1 MEILK
6 AEQVSFRYPE
16 EDRDSLHELSFTI
29 EEGEFVVLCGPSG
42 GGKTTLLRHLK
53 RELAPVGMFSGSLTF
68 KGQPLPDLPAAVAA
82 GEIGMVFQNPDAQ
95 IVMDTVWHEL
105 AFSMENLGIPP
116 AVMRTRLA
124 EICGLFGLE
133 PLLYQS
139 VHELSGGQKQ
149 LLNLASVL
157 LLQPKVLLL
166 DEPTSQL
173 DPVAAREFIMA
184 LQRLNEE
191 MSVTVIISEHRLEEV
206 LPLADRVL
214 MLEGGR
220 LVADAGPRAFAQLAG
235 GAEFASRQAYLP
247 AASRLYL
254 ALSTEAETAAPE
266 NIPLTV
272 REGKRW
278 LYSLTAGAGV
288 NAANPSVNTAAIAAP
303 GVSGTVAGDIVPAYS
318 GADPAVHSSGPSVN
332 VSRERSKLAPD
343 TGTPYNSAAAPVTYP
358 PGAFGPG
365 GPESP
370 VNLPASSAEILL
382 SCREL
387 TFRYDKEGR
396 EVLRKL
402 SLTLKRGELLA
413 VMGGNGAGKSTL
425 LHVLSGLMKPQR
437 GKAELSKGSTTGLLA
452 QNPLLYFS
460 YDTVAEELQHMA
472 QYAGVSLEEAGREI
486 DALLEVFRL
495 REVLQSHPHDLSG
508 GQQQQ
513 TALAMMMLLKP
524 DILLLDE
531 PTKGLDP
538 AAKDRL
544 AALLQQLRGQGA
556 SILIVTHDVEFAAKY
571 ASRCALLFDGSI
583 TAEGAPAE
591 FFSSNYF
598 YTTTVNRMVRDL
610 LPQALT
616 IEDVIQTWSGS
627 AHPC

>member
-1 MEILK
+1 MG
-6 AEQVSFRYPE
+6 S
-16 EDRDSLHELSFTI
+16 S
-29 EEGEFVVLCGPSG
+29 SG
-42 GGKTTLLRHLK
+42 TL
-53 RELAPVGMFSGSLTF
+53 TY
-68 KGQPLPDLPAAVAA
+68 KGQSLSGLPAAVAA

-105 AFSMENLGIPP
+105 AFSMENLGLPP

-133 PLLYQS
+133 PLLYRP

-149 LLNLASVL
+149 LMNLASVL

-191 MSVTVIISEHRLEEV
+191 MAVTVIISEHRLEEV

-214 MLEGGR
+214 MLEDGK
-220 LVADAGPRAFAQLAG
+220 LLADAAPRLFARQTG
-235 GAEFASRQAYLP
+235 SGALTSAARYLP

-254 ALSTEAETAAPE
+254 SLSPEADSTAPE

-272 REGKRW
+272 REGRRW
-278 LYSLTAGAGV
+278 LHSLMAGTEASAGAELV
-288 NAANPSVNTAAIAAP
+288 NNLNRPEAPAPLTSRILSAP
-303 GVSGTVAGDIVPAYS
+303 GASLPPIPA
-318 GADPAVHSSGPSVN
+318 
-332 VSRERSKLAPD
+332 
-343 TGTPYNSAAAPVTYP
+343 
-358 PGAFGPG
+358 
-365 GPESP
+365 
-370 VNLPASSAEILL
+370 ASSLL
-382 SCREL
+382 TCREV
-387 TFRYDKEGR
+387 TFRYEKEGR

-402 SLTLKRGELLA
+402 SLTLNQGEFLA

-425 LHVLSGLMKPQR
+425 LHVLNGLMKPQR
-437 GKAELSKGSTTGLLA
+437 GKIELAKGKTTGLLA

-460 YDTVAEELQHMA
+460 YDTVAEELQHMGN
-472 QYAGVSLEEAGREI
+472 YAGLSPEAAASEI
-486 DALLEVFRL
+486 EALLEVFQL

-513 TALAMMMLLKP
+513 TALAMMLLMKP

-544 AALLQQLRGQGA
+544 AALLQQLREQGI
-556 SILIVTHDVEFAAKY
+556 SILIVTHDVEFAAKH
-571 ASRCALLFDGSI
+571 ASRCALLFDGGI
-583 TAEGAPAE
+583 TAEGTPAE

-598 YTTTVNRMVRDL
+598 YTTAVNRIVRDW

-616 IEDVIQTWSGS
+616 IEDVIRTWPAS
-627 AHPC
+627 AYRC

>member
-6 AEQVSFRYPE
+6 AQQLSFRYPE
-16 EDRDSLHELSFTI
+16 EDRDTLHELSFVI

-42 GGKTTLLRHLK
+42 SGKTTLLRHLK
-53 RELAPVGMFSGSLTF
+53 RELTPVGSSSGTLTY
-68 KGQPLPDLPAAVAA
+68 KGQPLSGLPAAVAA

-105 AFSMENLGIPP
+105 AFSMENLGLPP

-133 PLLYQS
+133 PLLYRP

-149 LLNLASVL
+149 LMNLASVL

-191 MSVTVIISEHRLEEV
+191 MAVTVIISEHRLEEV

-214 MLEGGR
+214 MLEDGK
-220 LVADAGPRAFAQLAG
+220 LLADAAPRLFARQTGSGALTSAG
-235 GAEFASRQAYLP
+235 RYLP

-254 ALSTEAETAAPE
+254 SLAPEADSVAPE

-272 REGKRW
+272 REGRRW
-278 LYSLTAGAGV
+278 LHALMAGTDAAAGAELV
-288 NAANPSVNTAAIAAP
+288 NNLNSPAAET
-303 GVSGTVAGDIVPAYS
+303 
-318 GADPAVHSSGPSVN
+318 
-332 VSRERSKLAPD
+332 
-343 TGTPYNSAAAPVTYP
+343 
-358 PGAFGPG
+358 
-365 GPESP
+365 
-370 VNLPASSAEILL
+370 LL
-382 SCREL
+382 TCREV
-387 TFRYDKEGR
+387 TFRYEKEGR

-402 SLTLKRGELLA
+402 SLTLKQGEFLA

-425 LHVLSGLMKPQR
+425 LHVMNGLMKPQR
-437 GKAELSKGSTTGLLA
+437 GRIELAKGKTTGLLA

-460 YDTVAEELQHMA
+460 YDTVAEELQHMGS
-472 QYAGVSLEEAGREI
+472 YAGLTPEAAASEI
-486 DALLEVFRL
+486 EALLAVFQL

-513 TALAMMMLLKP
+513 TALAMMLLMKP

-544 AALLQQLRGQGA
+544 AALLQQLRGQGI
-556 SILIVTHDVEFAAKY
+556 SILIVTHDVEFAAKH
-571 ASRCALLFDGSI
+571 ASRCALLFDGGI
-583 TAEGAPAE
+583 TAEGTPAE

-598 YTTTVNRMVRDL
+598 YTTAVNRIVRDW

-616 IEDVIQTWSGS
+616 IEDVIRTWPAS
-627 AHPC
+627 AYRC

>member
-1 MEILK
+1 M
-6 AEQVSFRYPE
+6 
-16 EDRDSLHELSFTI
+16 
-29 EEGEFVVLCGPSG
+29 LCGPSG
-42 GGKTTLLRHLK
+42 SGKTTLLRHLK
-53 RELAPVGMFSGSLTF
+53 RELAPVGSTSGTLTY
-68 KGQPLPDLPAAVAA
+68 KGQPLSGLPAAVAA

-105 AFSMENLGIPP
+105 AFSMENLGLPP

-133 PLLYQS
+133 PLLYRP

-149 LLNLASVL
+149 LMNLASVL

-191 MSVTVIISEHRLEEV
+191 MAVTVIISEHRLEEV

-214 MLEGGR
+214 MLEDGK
-220 LVADAGPRAFAQLAG
+220 LLADAAPRLFARQTG
-235 GAEFASRQAYLP
+235 SGALTSAARYLP

-254 ALSTEAETAAPE
+254 SLSPEADSAAPE

-272 REGKRW
+272 REGRRW
-278 LYSLTAGAGV
+278 LHSLMAGTEAGAGAELV
-288 NAANPSVNTAAIAAP
+288 NNLNRPEAPAPLTSRILSAP
-303 GVSGTVAGDIVPAYS
+303 GASLPPIPA
-318 GADPAVHSSGPSVN
+318 
-332 VSRERSKLAPD
+332 
-343 TGTPYNSAAAPVTYP
+343 
-358 PGAFGPG
+358 
-365 GPESP
+365 
-370 VNLPASSAEILL
+370 ASSLL
-382 SCREL
+382 TCREV
-387 TFRYDKEGR
+387 TFRYEKEGR

-402 SLTLKRGELLA
+402 SLTLNQGEFLA

-425 LHVLSGLMKPQR
+425 LHVLNGLMKPQR
-437 GKAELSKGSTTGLLA
+437 GKIELAKGKTTGLLA

-460 YDTVAEELQHMA
+460 YDTVAEELQHMGS
-472 QYAGVSLEEAGREI
+472 YAGLSPEAAASEI
-486 DALLEVFRL
+486 EALLEVFQL

-513 TALAMMMLLKP
+513 TALAMMLLMKP

-544 AALLQQLRGQGA
+544 AALLQQLRGQGI
-556 SILIVTHDVEFAAKY
+556 SILIVTHDVEFAAKH
-571 ASRCALLFDGSI
+571 ATRCALLFDGGI
-583 TAEGAPAE
+583 TAEGTPAE

-598 YTTTVNRMVRDL
+598 YTTAVNRIVRDW

-616 IEDVIQTWSGS
+616 IEDVIRTWPAS
-627 AHPC
+627 AYRC

>member
-1 MEILK
+1 M
-6 AEQVSFRYPE
+6 
-16 EDRDSLHELSFTI
+16 
-29 EEGEFVVLCGPSG
+29 LCGPSG

-53 RELAPVGMFSGSLTF
+53 RELAPVGSFSGILTY
-68 KGQPLPDLPAAVAA
+68 KGQPLSELPAASAA
-82 GEIGMVFQNPDAQ
+82 AEIGMVFQNPDAQ

-133 PLLYQS
+133 PLLYKP

-149 LLNLASVL
+149 LLNLAAVL

-214 MLEGGR
+214 MLEGGI
-220 LVADAGPRAFAQLAG
+220 LQADTSPRTFAQLAG
-235 GAEFASRQAYLP
+235 SGPFASRQAYLP
-247 AASRLYL
+247 AASRLS
-254 ALSTEAETAAPE
+254 LSLSPEASAAVPET
-266 NIPLTV
+266 IPLTV

-278 LYSLTAGAGV
+278 MHSLAAGA
-288 NAANPSVNTAAIAAP
+288 TAADFSHGNPATP
-303 GVSGTVAGDIVPAYS
+303 VTVTGTGGTVPPH
-318 GADPAVHSSGPSVN
+318 DP
-332 VSRERSKLAPD
+332 
-343 TGTPYNSAAAPVTYP
+343 AAAPAPGTAKPPAVAGTAAREAAG
-358 PGAFGPG
+358 PGADGSPG
-365 GPESP
+365 
-370 VNLPASSAEILL
+370 NLPAAEAQTLL
-382 SCREL
+382 SCREV
-387 TFRYDKEGR
+387 TFRYEKEGQ
-396 EVLRKL
+396 EVLKK
-402 SLTLKRGELLA
+402 LTLTVKRGELLA

-425 LHVLSGLMKPQR
+425 LHVLSEQLKPQR
-437 GKAELSKGSTTGLLA
+437 GKAQLAKGITTGLLA

-460 YDTVAEELQHMA
+460 YDTVEEELQHMA
-472 QYAGVSLEEAGREI
+472 RYAGLSPEQAGREM

-513 TALAMMMLLKP
+513 AALAMIMLLKP
-524 DILLLDE
+524 DVLLLDE

-556 SILIVTHDVEFAAKY
+556 SILMVTHDVEFAAKY

-583 TAEGAPAE
+583 TTDGTPAE

-598 YTTTVNRMVRDL
+598 YTTAVNRMVREW

-616 IEDVIQTWSGS
+616 MEDVILSWHGS
-627 AHPC
+627 AHRC

>member
-1 MEILK
+1 M
-6 AEQVSFRYPE
+6 
-16 EDRDSLHELSFTI
+16 
-29 EEGEFVVLCGPSG
+29 LCGPSG

-53 RELAPVGMFSGSLTF
+53 RELAPVGTFSGHLTY
-68 KGQPLPDLPAAVAA
+68 KGELLSELPAAVAA

-124 EICGLFGLE
+124 EICALFGLE
-133 PLLYQS
+133 PLLYKS

-220 LVADAGPRAFAQLAG
+220 LLADASPRAFVQQAG
-235 GAEFASRQAYLP
+235 SASLASRQAYLP

-254 ALSTEAETAAPE
+254 ALSTEARTAAPE

-278 LYSLTAGAGV
+278 LLHSKAAGASVVTEAGV
-288 NAANPSVNTAAIAAP
+288 CATVIRNNPAANPGAGLPATVSREESAAASGTAAP
-303 GVSGTVAGDIVPAYS
+303 GKAVAEPAAYLTRPFSQAKTAGSSSVS
-318 GADPAVHSSGPSVN
+318 
-332 VSRERSKLAPD
+332 
-343 TGTPYNSAAAPVTYP
+343 
-358 PGAFGPG
+358 
-365 GPESP
+365 
-370 VNLPASSAEILL
+370 LPASSAETVL
-382 SCREL
+382 SCREV
-387 TFRYDKEGR
+387 TFRYDKEGQ

-402 SLTLKRGELLA
+402 TLALKRGELLA

-425 LHVLSGLMKPQR
+425 LHVLGGLMKPQR
-437 GKAELSKGSTTGLLA
+437 GRAELSKGITTGLLA

-460 YDTVAEELQHMA
+460 YDTVIEELQHMA
-472 QYAGVSLEEAGREI
+472 QYAGLSTEEAGREI
-486 DALLEVFRL
+486 DALLEVFQL
-495 REVLQSHPHDLSG
+495 RGVLKSHPHDLSG

-524 DILLLDE
+524 EVLLLDE

-556 SILIVTHDVEFAAKY
+556 SILIVTHDVEFAAKH

-583 TAEGAPAE
+583 TAEGTPAE

-598 YTTTVNRMVRDL
+598 YTTAVNRMVRDI

-616 IEDVIQTWSGS
+616 MEDVIRTWSGS
-627 AHPC
+627 AHRS

>member
-1 MEILK
+1 M
-6 AEQVSFRYPE
+6 
-16 EDRDSLHELSFTI
+16 
-29 EEGEFVVLCGPSG
+29 LCGPSG
-42 GGKTTLLRHLK
+42 SGKTTLLRHLK
-53 RELAPVGMFSGSLTF
+53 RELAPVGSISGTLTY
-68 KGQPLPDLPAAVAA
+68 KGKPLSGLPAAVAA

-105 AFSMENLGIPP
+105 AFSMENLGLPP

-133 PLLYQS
+133 PLLYRP

-149 LLNLASVL
+149 LMNLASVL

-191 MSVTVIISEHRLEEV
+191 MAVTVIISEHRLEEV

-214 MLEGGR
+214 MLEDGK
-220 LVADAGPRAFAQLAG
+220 LLADAAPRLFARQTGSGALTSAG
-235 GAEFASRQAYLP
+235 RYLS
-247 AASRLYL
+247 AASRLH
-254 ALSTEAETAAPE
+254 LSLSPEADSTAPE

-272 REGKRW
+272 REGRRW
-278 LYSLTAGAGV
+278 IHSLLARTDAAAGLELV
-288 NAANPSVNTAAIAAP
+288 NNLNSP
-303 GVSGTVAGDIVPAYS
+303 DVPA
-318 GADPAVHSSGPSVN
+318 PLT
-332 VSRERSKLAPD
+332 SRVI
-343 TGTPYNSAAAPVTYP
+343 SAQ
-358 PGAFGPG
+358 G
-365 GPESP
+365 
-370 VNLPASSAEILL
+370 ASSSPIPAASSLL
-382 SCREL
+382 TCREV
-387 TFRYDKEGR
+387 TFRYEKEGR

-402 SLTLKRGELLA
+402 SLTLKQGELLA

-425 LHVLSGLMKPQR
+425 LHVLNGLMKPQR
-437 GKAELSKGSTTGLLA
+437 GKIELAKGKTTGLLA

-460 YDTVAEELQHMA
+460 YDTVAEELQHMGS
-472 QYAGVSLEEAGREI
+472 YAGLSPEAAESRIE
-486 DALLEVFRL
+486 ALLEVFQL

-513 TALAMMMLLKP
+513 TALAMMLLMKP

-544 AALLQQLRGQGA
+544 AALLQQLRGQGI
-556 SILIVTHDVEFAAKY
+556 SILIVTHDVEFAARH
-571 ASRCALLFDGSI
+571 ATRCALLFDGGI
-583 TAEGAPAE
+583 TAEGTPAE
-591 FFSSNYF
+591 FFSNNYF
-598 YTTTVNRMVRDL
+598 YTTAVNRMVRDW

-616 IEDVIQTWSGS
+616 IEDVIRAWPAS
-627 AHPC
+627 AYR

>member
-53 RELAPVGMFSGSLTF
+53 RELAPVGMFSGSLTY
-68 KGQPLPDLPAAVAA
+68 KGQLLPELPAAVAA

-105 AFSMENLGIPP
+105 AFSMENLGMPP

-220 LVADAGPRAFAQLAG
+220 LVADAGPRAFVQQAG
-235 GAEFASRQAYLP
+235 SASLASRQDYLP

-254 ALSTEAETAAPE
+254 ALSTEARTAAPE

-278 LYSLTAGAGV
+278 LLNSRAAGASVVTEAGV
-288 NAANPSVNTAAIAAP
+288 CATVIRDHPAANPGAGLPAALSHEASATAPCVVTPGNTAA
-303 GVSGTVAGDIVPAYS
+303 
-318 GADPAVHSSGPSVN
+318 
-332 VSRERSKLAPD
+332 E
-343 TGTPYNSAAAPVTYP
+343 PVTYP
-358 PGAFGPG
+358 AGASGPPGQD
-365 GPESP
+365 SP
-370 VNLPASSAEILL
+370 VNLPAPSAEILL
-382 SCREL
+382 SCREV

-402 SLTLKRGELLA
+402 SLTLRRGELLA

-425 LHVLSGLMKPQR
+425 LHVLGGLMKPQR

-472 QYAGVSLEEAGREI
+472 QYAGASLEEAGREI

-495 REVLQSHPHDLSG
+495 RGVLQSHPHDLSG

-544 AALLQQLRGQGA
+544 AALLQQLRRQGA

-598 YTTTVNRMVRDL
+598 YTTAVNRMVRDL

>member
-6 AEQVSFRYPE
+6 AQQLSFRYPE
-16 EDRDSLHELSFTI
+16 EDRDTLHELSFVI

-42 GGKTTLLRHLK
+42 SGKTTLLRHLK
-53 RELAPVGMFSGSLTF
+53 RELTPVGSSSGTLTY
-68 KGQPLPDLPAAVAA
+68 KGQPLSGLPAAVAA

-105 AFSMENLGIPP
+105 AFSMENLGLPP

-133 PLLYQS
+133 PLLYRP

-149 LLNLASVL
+149 LMNLASVL

-191 MSVTVIISEHRLEEV
+191 MAVTVIISEHRLEEV

-214 MLEGGR
+214 MLEDGK
-220 LVADAGPRAFAQLAG
+220 LLADAAPRLFARQTGSGALTSAG
-235 GAEFASRQAYLP
+235 RYLP

-254 ALSTEAETAAPE
+254 SLAPEADSAATE

-272 REGKRW
+272 REGRRW
-278 LYSLTAGAGV
+278 IHSLMAGTDAAAGAELV
-288 NAANPSVNTAAIAAP
+288 NN
-303 GVSGTVAGDIVPAYS
+303 
-318 GADPAVHSSGPSVN
+318 
-332 VSRERSKLAPD
+332 L
-343 TGTPYNSAAAPVTYP
+343 NSPAAA
-358 PGAFGPG
+358 
-365 GPESP
+365 S
-370 VNLPASSAEILL
+370 LL
-382 SCREL
+382 TCREV
-387 TFRYDKEGR
+387 TFRYEKEGR

-402 SLTLKRGELLA
+402 SLTLKQGELLA

-425 LHVLSGLMKPQR
+425 LHVLNGLMKPQR
-437 GKAELSKGSTTGLLA
+437 GRIELAKGKTTGLLA

-460 YDTVAEELQHMA
+460 YDTVAEELQHMGS
-472 QYAGVSLEEAGREI
+472 YAGLTPEAAASEI
-486 DALLEVFRL
+486 EALLAVFQL

-513 TALAMMMLLKP
+513 TALAMMLLMKP

-544 AALLQQLRGQGA
+544 AALLQQLRGQGI
-556 SILIVTHDVEFAAKY
+556 SILIVTHDVEFAAKH
-571 ASRCALLFDGSI
+571 ASRCALLFDGGI
-583 TAEGAPAE
+583 TAEGTPAE

-598 YTTTVNRMVRDL
+598 YTTAVNRIVRDW

-616 IEDVIQTWSGS
+616 IEDVIRTWPAS
-627 AHPC
+627 AYRC

>member
-6 AEQVSFRYPE
+6 AQQLSFRYPE
-16 EDRDSLHELSFTI
+16 EDRDTLHELSFVI

-42 GGKTTLLRHLK
+42 SGKTTLLRHLK
-53 RELAPVGMFSGSLTF
+53 RELTPVGSSSGTLTY
-68 KGQPLPDLPAAVAA
+68 KGQPLSGLPAAVAA

-105 AFSMENLGIPP
+105 AFSMENLGLPP

-133 PLLYQS
+133 PLLYRP

-149 LLNLASVL
+149 LMNLASVL

-191 MSVTVIISEHRLEEV
+191 MAVTVIISEHRLEEV

-214 MLEGGR
+214 MLEDGK
-220 LVADAGPRAFAQLAG
+220 LLADAAPRLFARQTGSGALTSAG
-235 GAEFASRQAYLP
+235 RYLP

-254 ALSTEAETAAPE
+254 SLAPEADSAAPE

-272 REGKRW
+272 REGRRW
-278 LYSLTAGAGV
+278 IHSLMAGTDAAAGAELV
-288 NAANPSVNTAAIAAP
+288 NN
-303 GVSGTVAGDIVPAYS
+303 
-318 GADPAVHSSGPSVN
+318 
-332 VSRERSKLAPD
+332 L
-343 TGTPYNSAAAPVTYP
+343 NSPAAA
-358 PGAFGPG
+358 
-365 GPESP
+365 S
-370 VNLPASSAEILL
+370 LL
-382 SCREL
+382 TCREV
-387 TFRYDKEGR
+387 TFRYEKEGR

-402 SLTLKRGELLA
+402 TLTLKQGELLA

-425 LHVLSGLMKPQR
+425 LHVLNGLMKPQR
-437 GKAELSKGSTTGLLA
+437 GKIELAKGKTTGLLA

-460 YDTVAEELQHMA
+460 YDTVAEELQHMGS
-472 QYAGVSLEEAGREI
+472 YAGLSPEAAASEI
-486 DALLEVFRL
+486 EVLLEVFQL

-513 TALAMMMLLKP
+513 TALAMMLLMKP

-544 AALLQQLRGQGA
+544 AALLQQLRGQGI
-556 SILIVTHDVEFAAKY
+556 SILIVTHDVEFAAKH
-571 ASRCALLFDGSI
+571 ASRCALLFDGGI
-583 TAEGAPAE
+583 TAEGTPAE

-598 YTTTVNRMVRDL
+598 YTTAVNRMVRDW

-616 IEDVIQTWSGS
+616 IEDVIRTWPAS
-627 AHPC
+627 AYRC

>member
-6 AEQVSFRYPE
+6 AQQLSFRYPE
-16 EDRDSLHELSFTI
+16 EDRDTLHELSFAI

-42 GGKTTLLRHLK
+42 SGKTTLLRHLK
-53 RELAPVGMFSGSLTF
+53 RELTPVGSSSGTLTY
-68 KGQPLPDLPAAVAA
+68 KGQPLSGLPAAVAA

-133 PLLYQS
+133 PLLYRP

-149 LLNLASVL
+149 LMNLASVL
-157 LLQPKVLLL
+157 LLQPRVLLL

-191 MSVTVIISEHRLEEV
+191 MAVTVIISEHRLEEV

-214 MLEGGR
+214 MLEDGK
-220 LVADAGPRAFAQLAG
+220 LLADAAPRLFARQTG
-235 GAEFASRQAYLP
+235 SGALTSAARYLP
-247 AASRLYL
+247 AATRLYL
-254 ALSTEAETAAPE
+254 SLSPEADSTAPE

-272 REGKRW
+272 REGRRW
-278 LYSLTAGAGV
+278 LHSLMAGTEAGAGAELV
-288 NAANPSVNTAAIAAP
+288 NNLNRPEAPAPLTSRILSAP
-303 GVSGTVAGDIVPAYS
+303 GASLPPIPA
-318 GADPAVHSSGPSVN
+318 
-332 VSRERSKLAPD
+332 
-343 TGTPYNSAAAPVTYP
+343 
-358 PGAFGPG
+358 
-365 GPESP
+365 
-370 VNLPASSAEILL
+370 ASSLL
-382 SCREL
+382 TCREV
-387 TFRYDKEGR
+387 TFRYEKEGR

-402 SLTLKRGELLA
+402 SLTLNQGEFLA

-425 LHVLSGLMKPQR
+425 LHVLNGLMKPQR
-437 GKAELSKGSTTGLLA
+437 GKVELAKGKTTGLLA

-460 YDTVAEELQHMA
+460 YDTVAEELQHMGS
-472 QYAGVSLEEAGREI
+472 YAGLSPEAAASEI
-486 DALLEVFRL
+486 EALLEVFQL

-513 TALAMMMLLKP
+513 TALAMMLLMKP

-544 AALLQQLRGQGA
+544 AALLQQLREQGI
-556 SILIVTHDVEFAAKY
+556 SILIVTHDVEFAAKH
-571 ASRCALLFDGSI
+571 ASRCALLFDGGI
-583 TAEGAPAE
+583 TAEGTPAE

-598 YTTTVNRMVRDL
+598 YTTAVNRIVRDW

-616 IEDVIQTWSGS
+616 IEDVIRTWPAS
-627 AHPC
+627 AYRC

>member
-1 MEILK
+1 M
-6 AEQVSFRYPE
+6 
-16 EDRDSLHELSFTI
+16 
-29 EEGEFVVLCGPSG
+29 LCGPSG
-42 GGKTTLLRHLK
+42 SGKTTLLRHLK
-53 RELAPVGMFSGSLTF
+53 RELTPVGTSSGTLTY
-68 KGQPLPDLPAAVAA
+68 KGQPLSGLPAAVAA
-82 GEIGMVFQNPDAQ
+82 GEIGMVFQSPDAQ

-105 AFSMENLGIPP
+105 AFSMENLGLPP

-133 PLLYQS
+133 PLLYRP

-149 LLNLASVL
+149 LMNLASVL

-191 MSVTVIISEHRLEEV
+191 MAVTVIISEHRLEEV

-214 MLEGGR
+214 MLEDGK
-220 LVADAGPRAFAQLAG
+220 LLADAAPRLFAQQTGSGTLTSAG
-235 GAEFASRQAYLP
+235 RYLP

-254 ALSTEAETAAPE
+254 SHAPEADSAVPE

-272 REGKRW
+272 REGRRW
-278 LYSLTAGAGV
+278 LHSLMAGTEAGA
-288 NAANPSVNTAAIAAP
+288 
-303 GVSGTVAGDIVPAYS
+303 
-318 GADPAVHSSGPSVN
+318 
-332 VSRERSKLAPD
+332 
-343 TGTPYNSAAAPVTYP
+343 
-358 PGAFGPG
+358 
-365 GPESP
+365 
-370 VNLPASSAEILL
+370 SAELVNNLTSRILSAPEVYSPPSPAAEPL
-382 SCREL
+382 LTCREV
-387 TFRYDKEGR
+387 TFRYEKEGR

-402 SLTLKRGELLA
+402 SLTLKQGELLA

-425 LHVLSGLMKPQR
+425 LYVLNGLMKPQR
-437 GKAELSKGSTTGLLA
+437 GKIELAKGKTTGLLA

-460 YDTVAEELQHMA
+460 YDTVAEELQHMGS
-472 QYAGVSLEEAGREI
+472 YAGLSPEATASRIE
-486 DALLEVFRL
+486 ALLEVFQL

-513 TALAMMMLLKP
+513 TALAMMLLMKP

-544 AALLQQLRGQGA
+544 AALLQQLRGQGI
-556 SILIVTHDVEFAAKY
+556 SILIVTHDVEFAAKH
-571 ASRCALLFDGSI
+571 ATRCALLFDGGI
-583 TAEGAPAE
+583 TAEGTPAE

-598 YTTTVNRMVRDL
+598 YTTAVNRMVRDW

-616 IEDVIQTWSGS
+616 LEDVIRTWPAS
-627 AHPC
+627 AYRC

>member
-1 MEILK
+1 M
-6 AEQVSFRYPE
+6 
-16 EDRDSLHELSFTI
+16 
-29 EEGEFVVLCGPSG
+29 LCGPSG
-42 GGKTTLLRHLK
+42 SGKTTLLRHLK
-53 RELAPVGMFSGSLTF
+53 RELTPVGSSSGTLTY
-68 KGQPLPDLPAAVAA
+68 KGQPLSGLPAAVAA

-105 AFSMENLGIPP
+105 AFSMENLGLPP

-133 PLLYQS
+133 PLLYRP

-149 LLNLASVL
+149 LMNLASVL

-191 MSVTVIISEHRLEEV
+191 MAVTVIISEHRLEEV

-214 MLEGGR
+214 MLEDGK
-220 LVADAGPRAFAQLAG
+220 LLADAAPRLFARQTGSGALTSAG
-235 GAEFASRQAYLP
+235 RYLP

-254 ALSTEAETAAPE
+254 SLAPEADSAAPE

-272 REGKRW
+272 REGRRW
-278 LYSLTAGAGV
+278 IHSLMAGTDAAAGAELV
-288 NAANPSVNTAAIAAP
+288 NN
-303 GVSGTVAGDIVPAYS
+303 
-318 GADPAVHSSGPSVN
+318 
-332 VSRERSKLAPD
+332 L
-343 TGTPYNSAAAPVTYP
+343 NSPAAA
-358 PGAFGPG
+358 
-365 GPESP
+365 S
-370 VNLPASSAEILL
+370 LL
-382 SCREL
+382 TCREV
-387 TFRYDKEGR
+387 TFRYEKEGR

-402 SLTLKRGELLA
+402 TLTLKQGELLA

-425 LHVLSGLMKPQR
+425 LHVLNGLMKPQR
-437 GKAELSKGSTTGLLA
+437 GKIELAKGKTTGLLA

-460 YDTVAEELQHMA
+460 YDTVAEELQHMGS
-472 QYAGVSLEEAGREI
+472 YAGLSPEAAASEI
-486 DALLEVFRL
+486 EVLLEVFQL

-513 TALAMMMLLKP
+513 TALAMMLLMKP

-544 AALLQQLRGQGA
+544 AALLQQLRGQGI
-556 SILIVTHDVEFAAKY
+556 SILIVTHDVEFAAKH
-571 ASRCALLFDGSI
+571 ASRCALLFDGGI
-583 TAEGAPAE
+583 TAEGTPAE

-598 YTTTVNRMVRDL
+598 YTTAVNRMVRDW

-616 IEDVIQTWSGS
+616 IEDVIRTWPAS
-627 AHPC
+627 AYRC

>member
-1 MEILK
+1 M
-6 AEQVSFRYPE
+6 
-16 EDRDSLHELSFTI
+16 
-29 EEGEFVVLCGPSG
+29 LCGPSG
-42 GGKTTLLRHLK
+42 SGKTTLLRHLK
-53 RELAPVGMFSGSLTF
+53 RELAPVGSTSGTLTY
-68 KGQPLPDLPAAVAA
+68 KGQPLSGLPAAVAA

-105 AFSMENLGIPP
+105 AFSMENLGLPP

-133 PLLYQS
+133 PLLYRP

-149 LLNLASVL
+149 LMNLASVL

-191 MSVTVIISEHRLEEV
+191 MAVTVIISEHRLEEV

-214 MLEGGR
+214 MLEDGK
-220 LVADAGPRAFAQLAG
+220 LLADAAPRLFARQTG
-235 GAEFASRQAYLP
+235 SGALTSAARYLP
-247 AASRLYL
+247 AAARLYL
-254 ALSTEAETAAPE
+254 SLSPEADSAAPE

-272 REGKRW
+272 REGRRW
-278 LYSLTAGAGV
+278 LHSLMAGTDAAAGAELV
-288 NAANPSVNTAAIAAP
+288 NNLNSPEAPAPLTSRILSAP
-303 GVSGTVAGDIVPAYS
+303 GASVPPI
-318 GADPAVHSSGPSVN
+318 PA
-332 VSRERSKLAPD
+332 
-343 TGTPYNSAAAPVTYP
+343 
-358 PGAFGPG
+358 
-365 GPESP
+365 
-370 VNLPASSAEILL
+370 ASSLL
-382 SCREL
+382 TCREV
-387 TFRYDKEGR
+387 TFRYEKEGR
-396 EVLRKL
+396 EVLKKL
-402 SLTLKRGELLA
+402 SLTLNQGEFLA

-425 LHVLSGLMKPQR
+425 LHVLNGLMKPQR
-437 GKAELSKGSTTGLLA
+437 GKIELTKGKTTGLLA

-460 YDTVAEELQHMA
+460 YDTVAEELEHMGS
-472 QYAGVSLEEAGREI
+472 YAGLSPEATASRIE
-486 DALLEVFRL
+486 ALLEVFQL

-513 TALAMMMLLKP
+513 TALAMMLLMNP
-524 DILLLDE
+524 DVLLLDE

-544 AALLQQLRGQGA
+544 AALLQQLRGQGI
-556 SILIVTHDVEFAAKY
+556 SILIVTHDVEFAAKH
-571 ASRCALLFDGSI
+571 ATRCALLFDGGI
-583 TAEGAPAE
+583 TAEGTPAE

-598 YTTTVNRMVRDL
+598 YTTAVNRMVRDW

-616 IEDVIQTWSGS
+616 IEDVIHTWPVS
-627 AHPC
+627 AYRC

>member
-6 AEQVSFRYPE
+6 AQQLSFRYPE
-16 EDRDSLHELSFTI
+16 EDKDTLHELSFVI

-42 GGKTTLLRHLK
+42 SGKTTLLRHLK
-53 RELAPVGMFSGSLTF
+53 RELAPVGSTSGTLTY
-68 KGQPLPDLPAAVAA
+68 KGQPLSGLPAAVAA

-105 AFSMENLGIPP
+105 AFSMENLGLPP

-133 PLLYQS
+133 PLLYRP

-149 LLNLASVL
+149 LMNLASVL

-191 MSVTVIISEHRLEEV
+191 MAVTVIISEHRLEEV

-214 MLEGGR
+214 MLEDGK
-220 LVADAGPRAFAQLAG
+220 LLADAAPRLFACQTG
-235 GAEFASRQAYLP
+235 SGALTSAERYLP

-254 ALSTEAETAAPE
+254 SLAPEADSAAPE

-272 REGKRW
+272 REGRRW
-278 LYSLTAGAGV
+278 LHTLKAGTDAGTGAELVNNLNGPSASMKSSSEGFQAAGA
-288 NAANPSVNTAAIAAP
+288 
-303 GVSGTVAGDIVPAYS
+303 
-318 GADPAVHSSGPSVN
+318 
-332 VSRERSKLAPD
+332 
-343 TGTPYNSAAAPVTYP
+343 
-358 PGAFGPG
+358 
-365 GPESP
+365 ES
-370 VNLPASSAEILL
+370 LL
-382 SCREL
+382 TCREV
-387 TFRYDKEGR
+387 TFRYEKEGR

-402 SLTLKRGELLA
+402 SLTLKQGELLA

-425 LHVLSGLMKPQR
+425 LHVLNGLMKPQR
-437 GKAELSKGSTTGLLA
+437 GKIELAKGKTTGLLA

-460 YDTVAEELQHMA
+460 YDTVAEELQHMGS
-472 QYAGVSLEEAGREI
+472 YAGLSPEAAASRIE
-486 DALLEVFRL
+486 ALLEVFQL

-513 TALAMMMLLKP
+513 TALAMMLLMKP

-544 AALLQQLRGQGA
+544 AALLQQLRGQGI
-556 SILIVTHDVEFAAKY
+556 SILIVTHDVEFAAKH
-571 ASRCALLFDGSI
+571 ATRCALLFDGGI
-583 TAEGAPAE
+583 TAEGTPAE

-598 YTTTVNRMVRDL
+598 YTTAVNRMVRDW

-616 IEDVIQTWSGS
+616 IEDVIHTWPAS
-627 AHPC
+627 AYRC

>member
-53 RELAPVGMFSGSLTF
+53 RELAPVGMFSGSLTY
-68 KGQPLPDLPAAVAA
+68 KGQPLPGLPAAVAA

-124 EICGLFGLE
+124 EICALFGLE

-191 MSVTVIISEHRLEEV
+191 MWVTVIISEHRLEEV

-220 LVADAGPRAFAQLAG
+220 LVADASPRAFVQQAG
-235 GAEFASRQAYLP
+235 SASLASRQAYLP

-254 ALSTEAETAAPE
+254 ALSPQAGTAAPE

-278 LYSLTAGAGV
+278 LHSRAAGASVVTEAGV
-288 NAANPSVNTAAIAAP
+288 CA
-303 GVSGTVAGDIVPAYS
+303 TVIRDHPA
-318 GADPAVHSSGPSVN
+318 ADPGAGLPAALSH
-332 VSRERSKLAPD
+332 EA
-343 TGTPYNSAAAPVTYP
+343 SAAAPGTVTP
-358 PGAFGPG
+358 ANAGAEPATSPSNSFSQVRNAD
-365 GPESP
+365 SP
-370 VNLPASSAEILL
+370 VNLPAPSAEILL
-382 SCREL
+382 SCREV

-402 SLTLKRGELLA
+402 SLTLRRGELLA

-425 LHVLSGLMKPQR
+425 LHVLGGLMKPQR

-472 QYAGVSLEEAGREI
+472 QYAGASLEEAGREI

-495 REVLQSHPHDLSG
+495 RGVLQSHPHDLSG

-513 TALAMMMLLKP
+513 TALAMMMLMKP

-544 AALLQQLRGQGA
+544 AALLQQLRRQGA

-598 YTTTVNRMVRDL
+598 YTTAVNRMVRDL

-616 IEDVIQTWSGS
+616 IEDVIRTWSGS
-627 AHPC
+627 APPC

>member
-1 MEILK
+1 M
-6 AEQVSFRYPE
+6 
-16 EDRDSLHELSFTI
+16 
-29 EEGEFVVLCGPSG
+29 LCGPSG
-42 GGKTTLLRHLK
+42 SGKTTLLRHLK
-53 RELAPVGMFSGSLTF
+53 RELTPVGSSSGTLTY
-68 KGQPLPDLPAAVAA
+68 KGQPLSGLPAAVAA

-105 AFSMENLGIPP
+105 AFSMENLGLPP

-133 PLLYQS
+133 PLLYRP

-149 LLNLASVL
+149 LMNLASVL

-191 MSVTVIISEHRLEEV
+191 MAVTVIISEHRLEEV

-214 MLEGGR
+214 MLEDGK
-220 LVADAGPRAFAQLAG
+220 LLADAAPRLFARQTGSGALTSAG
-235 GAEFASRQAYLP
+235 RYLP

-254 ALSTEAETAAPE
+254 SLAPEAKSAEPE

-272 REGKRW
+272 REGRRW
-278 LYSLTAGAGV
+278 LHSLMPGTEAAAGAELV
-288 NAANPSVNTAAIAAP
+288 NNLNRPGAPAPLASCILSAPEAYPPSIPTTASVN
-303 GVSGTVAGDIVPAYS
+303 
-318 GADPAVHSSGPSVN
+318 SSSEGFQ
-332 VSRERSKLAPD
+332 
-343 TGTPYNSAAAPVTYP
+343 AAA
-358 PGAFGPG
+358 
-365 GPESP
+365 
-370 VNLPASSAEILL
+370 AETLL
-382 SCREL
+382 TCREV
-387 TFRYDKEGR
+387 TFRYEKEGR
-396 EVLRKL
+396 EVLKKL
-402 SLTLKRGELLA
+402 SLTLKQGEFLA

-425 LHVLSGLMKPQR
+425 LHVLNGLMKPQR
-437 GKAELSKGSTTGLLA
+437 GKIELAKGKTTGLLA

-460 YDTVAEELQHMA
+460 YDTVAEELQHMGS
-472 QYAGVSLEEAGREI
+472 YAGLSPEAAASRIE
-486 DALLEVFRL
+486 ALLEVFQL

-513 TALAMMMLLKP
+513 TALAMMLLMKP

-544 AALLQQLRGQGA
+544 AALLQQLRGQGI
-556 SILIVTHDVEFAAKY
+556 SILTVTHDVEFAAKH
-571 ASRCALLFDGSI
+571 ASRCALLFDGGI
-583 TAEGAPAE
+583 TAEGTPAE

-598 YTTTVNRMVRDL
+598 YTTAVNRMVRDW

-616 IEDVIQTWSGS
+616 IEDVIRTWPAS
-627 AHPC
+627 AYRC

>member
-1 MEILK
+1 
-6 AEQVSFRYPE
+6 
-16 EDRDSLHELSFTI
+16 
-29 EEGEFVVLCGPSG
+29 
-42 GGKTTLLRHLK
+42 
-53 RELAPVGMFSGSLTF
+53 
-68 KGQPLPDLPAAVAA
+68 
-82 GEIGMVFQNPDAQ
+82 MVFQNPDAQ

-133 PLLYQS
+133 PLLYKS

-184 LQRLNEE
+184 LQRLNGE

-214 MLEGGR
+214 MLENGV
-220 LVADAGPRAFAQLAG
+220 LQADASPRAFAQCAG
-235 GAEFASRQAYLP
+235 SLSSAARQAYLP

-254 ALSTEAETAAPE
+254 SLAPGADAAAPE
-266 NIPLTV
+266 DIPLTV

-278 LYSLTAGAGV
+278 LNSLAAGEAANAASSSALAGV
-288 NAANPSVNTAAIAAP
+288 EQRRSSAVTPVSDYAVSSASLGGVDQRSNPVAEHAVSSGGKPEAIPGAANAELT
-303 GVSGTVAGDIVPAYS
+303 SG
-318 GADPAVHSSGPSVN
+318 
-332 VSRERSKLAPD
+332 
-343 TGTPYNSAAAPVTYP
+343 P
-358 PGAFGPG
+358 PGAEHQENSSTILSTDTAIPSAAS
-365 GPESP
+365 SP
-370 VNLPASSAEILL
+370 VLL
-382 SCREL
+382 SCREV
-387 TFRYDKEGR
+387 TFRYEKDGP
-396 EVLRKL
+396 EVLKKL
-402 SLTLKRGELLA
+402 TFALKQGEFLA

-437 GKAELSKGSTTGLLA
+437 GRVELAKGITTGLLA

-472 QYAGVSLEEAGREI
+472 QYAGLPPEETGREI
-486 DALLEVFRL
+486 DALLEVFQL

-513 TALAMMMLLKP
+513 AALAMIMLLKP

-544 AALLQQLRGQGA
+544 AALLQQLRWQGA

-571 ASRCALLFDGSI
+571 ASRCVLLFDGSI
-583 TAEGAPAE
+583 TAEGGPAA

-598 YTTTVNRMVRDL
+598 YTTAVNRMVRDW

-616 IEDVIQTWSGS
+616 IEDVIRTWPGS
-627 AHPC
+627 AHRC

>member
-1 MEILK
+1 M
-6 AEQVSFRYPE
+6 
-16 EDRDSLHELSFTI
+16 
-29 EEGEFVVLCGPSG
+29 LCGPSG
-42 GGKTTLLRHLK
+42 CGKTTLLRHLK
-53 RELAPVGMFSGSLTF
+53 RELAPVGTFSGTLAY
-68 KGQPLPDLPAAVAA
+68 KGQPLQDLSAAVAA

-133 PLLYQS
+133 PLLYKP

-173 DPVAAREFIMA
+173 DPVAAREFITA

-214 MLEGGR
+214 MLEGGM
-220 LVADAGPRAFAQLAG
+220 LQADAGPRAFARSAG
-235 GAEFASRQAYLP
+235 GTASHQRLAYLP

-254 ALSTEAETAAPE
+254 ALPPQVEAEAE
-266 NIPLTV
+266 ERIPLTV

-278 LYSLTAGAGV
+278 LHSRADGAMAASAPAAFSPGYPGASKQPASAPAALFRGGAADANAGTLI
-288 NAANPSVNTAAIAAP
+288 S
-303 GVSGTVAGDIVPAYS
+303 
-318 GADPAVHSSGPSVN
+318 
-332 VSRERSKLAPD
+332 SRE
-343 TGTPYNSAAAPVTYP
+343 V
-358 PGAFGPG
+358 
-365 GPESP
+365 
-370 VNLPASSAEILL
+370 
-382 SCREL
+382 
-387 TFRYDKEGR
+387 TFRYEKEGR
-396 EVLRKL
+396 EVLKKL
-402 SLTLKRGELLA
+402 TLELKRGELLA

-425 LHVLSGLMKPQR
+425 LHVLGGLMKPQR
-437 GKAELSKGSTTGLLA
+437 GRVELSKGITTGLLA

-472 QYAGVSLEEAGREI
+472 EYAGLSPEAAEREI
-486 DALLEVFRL
+486 AALLEVFQL

-524 DILLLDE
+524 DVLLLDE

-538 AAKDRL
+538 AAKDKL
-544 AALLQQLRGQGA
+544 AALLQQLLGQGA
-556 SILIVTHDVEFAAKY
+556 SILTVTHDVEFAAKV

-583 TAEGAPAE
+583 TAEGTPAD

-598 YTTTVNRMVRDL
+598 YTTAVNRMVRDL

-616 IEDVIQTWSGS
+616 IEDVIRAWSGS
-627 AHPC
+627 VHRC